1 MDGQHRRCL
10 ALLRSAQLLD
20 DVRFLYLAA
29 KCLAATGEWEECLTV
44 LGGWD
49 ASDPEPASEEVNP
62 AARPH
67 TSALLDPHGQ
77 QGYSD
82 ETAAGRHA

>member
-10 ALLRSAQLLD
+10 ALLRGAQLLD

-29 KCLAATGEWEECLTV
+29 KCLAATGDWEECLTV

-49 ASDPEPASEEVNP
+49 APDPEPASEEVNLRTP
-62 AARPH
+62 SP
-67 TSALLDPHGQ
+67 TI
-77 QGYSD
+77 
-82 ETAAGRHA
+82 